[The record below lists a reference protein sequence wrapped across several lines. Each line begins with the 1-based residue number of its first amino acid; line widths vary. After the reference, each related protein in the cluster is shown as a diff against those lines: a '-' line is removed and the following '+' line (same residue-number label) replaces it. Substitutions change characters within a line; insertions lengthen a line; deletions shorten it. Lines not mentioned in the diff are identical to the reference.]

1 VKRFYKDVGVER
13 GAGGWEVRLD
23 GRPVRSPAKA
33 VLRLP
38 GAALAEAI
46 AGEWAAQG
54 EEIDPATM
62 PLLRLACTAIDRVA
76 PRRAAVIDEIV
87 AYGGSDLLCY
97 RATEPVELIARQRDI
112 WQPLLDWAADRFG
125 ARLEVTAGVAP
136 IDQPPSALAA
146 LRATLAER
154 DDPTLVG
161 LRALTAATGSLVI
174 ALAALD
180 AEIDADALWRAAQLD
195 EDWQIERWGEDAEAA
210 ARRAALRADIDAA
223 LRFLSLVAAG

>member
-1 VKRFYKDVGVER
+1 MRRFYKTVGVE
-13 GAGGWEVRLD
+13 GGPGGWEVRLD

-54 EEIDPATM
+54 EKVEPASM
-62 PLLRLACTAIDRVA
+62 PLLRLACTAVDRVA
-76 PRRAAVIDEIV
+76 PRRAAVVDDIV

-97 RATEPVELIARQRDI
+97 RATEPVELIARQQEI

-125 ARLEVTAGVAP
+125 ARLRVTAGIAP
-136 IDQPPSALAA
+136 IDQPAPALAV
-146 LRATLAER
+146 LRDAVAER
-154 DDPTLVG
+154 DDPTLAG
-161 LRALTAATGSLVI
+161 LHALTAATGSLVI
-174 ALAALD
+174 ALAALE
-180 AEIDADALWRAAQLD
+180 AEIDGDALWRAAQLD

-210 ARRAALRADIDAA
+210 ARRTALRADIDAT
-223 LRFLSLVAAG
+223 LRFLALVAAG